1 VTHASGFEPLRRG
14 ELEGARD
21 EDVMKNAVAYL
32 TLFMK
37 PAKPIETGEAEEAAA
52 KPKAGCSDLV
62 GPMGS
67 SHRRLPA
74 HA

>member
-37 PAKPIETGEAEEAAA
+37 PAKPIETGEA
-52 KPKAGCSDLV
+52 D
-62 GPMGS
+62 
-67 SHRRLPA
+67 
-74 HA
+74 